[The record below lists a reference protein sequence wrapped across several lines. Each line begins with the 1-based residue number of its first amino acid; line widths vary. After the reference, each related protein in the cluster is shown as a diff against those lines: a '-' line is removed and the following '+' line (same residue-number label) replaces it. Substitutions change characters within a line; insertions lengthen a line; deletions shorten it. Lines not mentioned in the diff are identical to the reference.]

1 MIQSRQKPLMDGRQT
16 KVSVRSM
23 TLLKKKKLS
32 FAWKTTKYKF
42 RTNKQLLF
50 PTLFPTKIA
59 LFPTFLLALVG
70 NTGDF
75 ESRQLSKVSI
85 CSRLS
90 RHHTR

>member
-1 MIQSRQKPLMDGRQT
+1 
-16 KVSVRSM
+16 M

-42 RTNKQLLF
+42 RTNKQL
-50 PTLFPTKIA
+50 LFPTKIA